1 MKVIDLTKANL
12 LNELI
17 ESDGWKVLQ
26 EVVEGILSD
35 MEKKILQR
43 DIPNDTRNDMVVDY
57 YRLKD
62 FMKIPAT
69 QINRLSVHE
78 KIKEIKRKNYDPY
91 PATAGRDMML

>member
-1 MKVIDLTKANL
+1 MKIIDLTKANL

-17 ESDGWKVLQ
+17 ESEGWKVLQ
-26 EVVEGILSD
+26 EVVDGILSD

-43 DIPNDTRNDMVVDY
+43 NVANEARNDMVLDY

-69 QINRLSVHE
+69 QINSLYAHE
-78 KIKEIKRKNYDPY
+78 KIKDIKRKNYDPY
-91 PATAGRDMML
+91 PTETT